1 MTEPAKI
8 LWVDDEANI
17 LKSIRRLFMDMDT
30 VEIIPCASGEEALE
44 IIRQH
49 PDVQVVVSDY
59 RMPGMNGI
67 DFLRQINDMH
77 PETIRIVLS
86 GYADTGSVVGAIN
99 EGRIY
104 KFIAKP
110 WNDDALRVTIS
121 KAIELYRLQQ
131 ENTRLNVQL
140 QKTNE
145 ELKSLNANLE
155 QLVVE
160 RTEELLFK
168 NQALTA
174 SQNILDA
181 LPVGVLG
188 MSLDG
193 MCVLANRAGAA
204 MFPGVGAGPIGMEIS
219 DALSE
224 EICAVFRRVIDHGK
238 DSRQVATDTGVA
250 QLCGVRMWYESGQ
263 EGVVFV
269 FLDKSGPC
277 LTM

>member
-17 LKSIRRLFMDMDT
+17 LKSIRRLFMDMET
-30 VEIIPCASGEEALE
+30 VDIIPCASGEEGLE

-59 RMPGMNGI
+59 RMSGMNGV
-67 DFLRQINDMH
+67 DFLRQVNEMN

-110 WNDDALRVTIS
+110 WNDDELRVTIS

-131 ENTRLNVQL
+131 ENTRLNAQL

-145 ELKSLNANLE
+145 ELKILNVNLE
-155 QLVVE
+155 QLVE
-160 RTEELLFK
+160 ARTEELLFK
-168 NQALTA
+168 NQVLTA

-181 LPVGVLG
+181 LPVAVLG
-188 MSLDG
+188 VSLDE
-193 MCVLANRAGAA
+193 MCVLANRAAAA
-204 MFPGVGAGPIGMEIS
+204 MFPGVGAGPIGMEIN
-219 DALSE
+219 DVLSE
-224 EICAVFRRVIDHGK
+224 EICAVFQQVLDHEK
-238 DSRQVATDTGVA
+238 VSRKVATDTGMV
-250 QLCGVRMWYESGQ
+250 QLYGVRMKYETGQ
-263 EGVVFV
+263 EGVIFV
-269 FLDKSGPC
+269 FLDNA
-277 LTM
+277 

>member
-30 VEIIPCASGEEALE
+30 VEIIPCASGEEGLE
-44 IIRQH
+44 VIRQH

-59 RMPGMNGI
+59 RMPGMNGV
-67 DFLRQINDMH
+67 DFLRQVNEMH

-110 WNDDALRVTIS
+110 WNDDELRVTIS

-131 ENTRLNVQL
+131 ENTRLNAQL
-140 QKTNE
+140 QKSNK
-145 ELKSLNANLE
+145 ELQSLNANLE
-155 QLVVE
+155 KLVAA

-168 NQALTA
+168 NQVLTA

-181 LPVGVLG
+181 LPVAVLG
-188 MSLDG
+188 MSMEG
-193 MCVLANRAGAA
+193 MCVLANRTAA
-204 MFPGVGAGPIGMEIS
+204 DMFPGVGAGPIGMEIGDVMS
-219 DALSE
+219 D
-224 EICAVFRRVIDHGK
+224 EICAVFQQVVAHGK
-238 DSRQVATDTGVA
+238 ISRKVATDAGMV
-250 QLCGVRMWYESGQ
+250 QLLGVRMKYETGQ
-263 EGVVFV
+263 EGVIFV
-269 FLDKSGPC
+269 FLDNS
-277 LTM
+277 